1 MKHSRYAFRRHFYQH
16 AGFKYIQGDETI
28 DIKEPDQKD
37 SFIEEELVKHKNDD
51 KITKI
56 YQYILTIIGDYK
68 LNKALEIGCSIGTGS
83 IQLSKKYNQVTGV
96 DTTARIIQEAE
107 KYLKSFKDITNIDYW
122 QVDPCNIKPHFKD
135 YDLIV
140 INDILDRIY
149 SPILLLQELKNRLNV
164 DGIVITITN
173 PEDDI
178 SKLNDDFKIKNK
190 KTMEDKKI
198 ILWEKI

>member
-1 MKHSRYAFRRHFYQH
+1 MHLEGISTSMR
-16 AGFKYIQGDETI
+16 GFKYIQGDETI
-28 DIKEPDQKD
+28 DIKEQNPKD

-51 KITKI
+51 KITRI

-107 KYLKSFKDITNIDYW
+107 KHLKSFKNITNIDYW
-122 QVDPCNIKPHFKD
+122 QLDPCNIKPRFKD

-140 INDILDRIY
+140 LNDILNRVY
-149 SPILLLQELKNRLNV
+149 SPILVLQELKNRINKN
-164 DGIVITITN
+164 GIVVTITN
-173 PEDDI
+173 PGDDI
-178 SKLNDDFKIKNK
+178 SKLGDDFTIKNE

-198 ILWEKI
+198 TLWEKI